1 MKQNNKC
8 PFTLPHQIE
17 CEKVPATGAPEDTFI
32 YNKALDEEEA
42 RKALHGSNDTYIA
55 LQDDRS
61 VS

>member
-1 MKQNNKC
+1 MLMLFLK
-8 PFTLPHQIE
+8 IE

-42 RKALHGSNDTYIA
+42 RKALHGSNDTYVA